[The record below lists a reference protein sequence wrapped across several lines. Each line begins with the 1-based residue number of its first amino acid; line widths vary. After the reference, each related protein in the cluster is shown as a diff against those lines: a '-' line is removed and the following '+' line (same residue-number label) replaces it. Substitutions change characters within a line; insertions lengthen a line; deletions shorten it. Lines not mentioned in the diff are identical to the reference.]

1 MEGSMKKQNT
11 ISATLMTK
19 VAILSA
25 ISYILMFIALPIPI
39 LFPNFLKLDISDVPA
54 IFGGMSLGPIAGFAI
69 VFIKNLLQAI
79 TASTTAWIGEIANM
93 LIGGSYV
100 IILSIIYKKKKDI
113 KGLVIGFIFAT
124 IAMVIVGCLTNY
136 YMLLPFY
143 ATVMPMDAIIQAG
156 LIINPNVTDLFS
168 FVIWMIAPFNLV
180 KAILI
185 SLFTLPLYKKMGL
198 ILKNK

>member
-100 IILSIIYKKKKDI
+100 IILSIIYKKKKD
-113 KGLVIGFIFAT
+113 
-124 IAMVIVGCLTNY
+124 
-136 YMLLPFY
+136 
-143 ATVMPMDAIIQAG
+143 
-156 LIINPNVTDLFS
+156 S
-168 FVIWMIAPFNLV
+168 
-180 KAILI
+180 
-185 SLFTLPLYKKMGL
+185 
-198 ILKNK
+198 